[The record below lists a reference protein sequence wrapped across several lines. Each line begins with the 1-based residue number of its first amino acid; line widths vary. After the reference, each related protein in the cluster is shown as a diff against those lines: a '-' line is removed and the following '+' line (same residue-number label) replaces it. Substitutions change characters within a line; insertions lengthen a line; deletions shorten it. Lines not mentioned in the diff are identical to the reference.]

1 MTQLAYNLHFLLV
14 TVHFLSMR
22 GRAMNPYP
30 FLKDNIEYLQ
40 RTGNPIFQWLSSR
53 PFDEDKLRNSLFIN
67 EFGLLDWRMES
78 GKGILESLPPQGL
91 YGNWTTP
98 EKATTSATFIVGSN
112 LGYGVNHVLANTP
125 DTHKVMLLEPRP
137 EMLLACLGQ
146 TDYRPFFERKKLH
159 VMIPDERFLSEVVRN
174 LDLQFV
180 YGSIHLKS
188 DIPSRQLGPEY
199 ARWSTWLKNKLE
211 NFSLELSTLRHRQD
225 VMVRNEIDNFAKAM
239 RDGSLKPMEGRGAGV
254 GAVILGAGPS
264 LETMAPLLKEKMGH
278 VLYTCALQ
286 TIPSLQTLGI
296 KPHLCAAIDYDGS
309 MLKVFERLD
318 PDFVQDVPLIY
329 STKIDPMILKRYPG
343 PTLPLWTVGGV
354 GTYVLKER
362 DLVLDAGGNVSV
374 TLSRF
379 LRYCGVSH
387 LLLAG
392 QDYAWIN
399 GRSHSGGHHNH
410 TTSMRLRSWHQ
421 TTRNMSGEEILTTVQ
436 YMTAKRE
443 LEDDLKQSGFPVYNL
458 YGGGVPIEG
467 TKVVDV
473 ETAYSQG
480 VLASAPGAVERFL
493 GDLRAC
499 EHNAPPLRMDPR
511 SPMWT
516 SSLHNMEK
524 HLAKLF
530 KNLKANQK
538 SVHEALNRMELF
550 IKQDPLYAPY
560 LFNEIVDLAGLTRA
574 KFAYEAKDLGEFKR
588 ISKNVLKKVREIDRK
603 VCLPPNEQAVA

>member
-1 MTQLAYNLHFLLV
+1 
-14 TVHFLSMR
+14 
-22 GRAMNPYP
+22 MNPYP

-40 RTGNPIFQWLSSR
+40 RTGNPIFQWLSTR
-53 PFDEDKLRNSLFIN
+53 PFNEDKLKTRLFVN
-67 EFGLLDWRMES
+67 HGGLLDWKMDNDQ
-78 GKGILESLPPQGL
+78 GLLASLPPQGL
-91 YGNWTTP
+91 YGNWIHP
-98 EKATTSATFIVGSN
+98 DKAESSATFVVGCN
-112 LGYGVNHVLANTP
+112 LGYGINHVLSNTP
-125 DTHKVMLLEPRP
+125 DTHKVMLLEPRS

-146 TDYRPFFERKKLH
+146 TDYRPFFECKKFHLL
-159 VMIPDERFLSEVVRN
+159 VPDERFLSEVIRN
-174 LDLQFV
+174 LDLQFI
-180 YGSIHLKS
+180 YGQIHLKR
-188 DIPSRQLGPEY
+188 DIPSSQLGPEY
-199 ARWSTWLKNKLE
+199 AQWSTWLKNKLE

-225 VMVRNEIDNFAKAM
+225 VMVKNEIDNFAKAM
-239 RDGSLKPMEGRGAGV
+239 RDGSLKSVAGKAAGV

-296 KPHLCAAIDYDGS
+296 KPHLCAAIDYDKS

-343 PTLPLWTVGGV
+343 PTLPMWTVGGV

-399 GRSHSGGHHNH
+399 GKSHSGGHHNL
-410 TTSMRLRSWHQ
+410 TTSQKRHPWHQ
-421 TTRNMSGEEILTTVQ
+421 TTRNMDGEEILTTVQ

-443 LEDDLKQSGFPVYNL
+443 LEADLKQSEFPVFNL

-473 ETAYSQG
+473 DTAYG
-480 VLASAPGAVERFL
+480 KGILASAPGAVEGFL
-493 GDLRAC
+493 RDLAAC
-499 EHNAPPLRMDPR
+499 RRNVPPLRMEPR

-516 SSLHNMEK
+516 TSMHNLEK
-524 HLAKLF
+524 HLGKLF
-530 KNLKANQK
+530 RNIKANQQD
-538 SVHEALNRMELF
+538 VHAALSRMEQF
-550 IKQDPLYAPY
+550 VKQDPLYSPY
-560 LFNEIVDLAGLTRA
+560 LFNEIIDLAGLTRA

-588 ISKNVLKKVREIDRK
+588 IAKNVLKKVREIDRK
-603 VCLPPNEQAVA
+603 VCLSQDEQAVA

>member
-1 MTQLAYNLHFLLV
+1 
-14 TVHFLSMR
+14 
-22 GRAMNPYP
+22 MNPYP

-40 RTGNPIFQWLSSR
+40 RTGNPIFQWLSTR
-53 PFDEDKLRNSLFIN
+53 PFNEEMLKTRLYRN
-67 EFGLLDWRMES
+67 EFGLHDWRMDN
-78 GKGILESLPPQGL
+78 GKGLFESLPPKGL
-91 YGNWTTP
+91 YGNWLP
-98 EKATTSATFIVGSN
+98 PDKAGTSATFVVGCN
-112 LGYGVNHVLANTP
+112 LGYGVNHLLSNTP
-125 DTHKVMLLEPRP
+125 DTHKVMLLEPRS

-146 TDYRPFFERKKLH
+146 TDYRPFFENKKFHLL
-159 VMIPDERFLSEVVRN
+159 VPDERFLSEVVRN
-174 LDLQFV
+174 LDLQFI
-180 YGSIHLKS
+180 YGRIHLKS

-225 VMVRNEIDNFAKAM
+225 VMVGNEIDNFAKAM
-239 RDGSLKPMEGRGAGV
+239 RDGSLKPMEGRGTGV

-286 TIPSLQTLGI
+286 TIPSLQNLGI
-296 KPHLCAAIDYDGS
+296 KPHLCAAIDYDKS
-309 MLKVFERLD
+309 MRKVFERLD

-329 STKIDPMILKRYPG
+329 STKIDPMVLKRYPG

-354 GTYVLKER
+354 GTYVLKDR

-410 TTSMRLRSWHQ
+410 TTELHRRSWHQ
-421 TTRNMSGEEILTTVQ
+421 TTRDRDGGEILTTVQ

-443 LEDDLKQSGFPVYNL
+443 LEDDLKQSEFPIFNL
-458 YGGGVPIEG
+458 YGGGAVIEG
-467 TKVVDV
+467 TTVVDV
-473 ETAYSQG
+473 DTAYNKG
-480 VLASAPGAVERFL
+480 ILASAPGAVESFL
-493 GDLRAC
+493 RDLDGCRHAV
-499 EHNAPPLRMDPR
+499 PPLRMEPR

-516 SSLHNMEK
+516 TSLRNAEK
-524 HLAKLF
+524 HLSKLF
-530 KNLKANQK
+530 KGLRDNQQK
-538 SVHEALNRMELF
+538 VHEAMHRVELF
-550 IKQDPLYAPY
+550 MKQDPLYGPY
-560 LFNEIVDLAGLTRA
+560 LFNEIVDMAGLTRA
-574 KFAYEAKDLGEFKR
+574 KHAYEPKDLGEFKR
-588 ISKNVLKKVREIDRK
+588 IAKSALRKVREIDRK

>member
-1 MTQLAYNLHFLLV
+1 
-14 TVHFLSMR
+14 
-22 GRAMNPYP
+22 MNPYP

-40 RTGNPIFQWLSSR
+40 RTGNPIFQWLSTR
-53 PFDEDKLRNSLFIN
+53 PFNEDKLKTRLFVN
-67 EFGLLDWRMES
+67 HGGLLDWKMDNDQ
-78 GKGILESLPPQGL
+78 GLLASLPPQGL
-91 YGNWTTP
+91 YGNWIHP
-98 EKATTSATFIVGSN
+98 DRAETSATFVVGCN

-125 DTHKVMLLEPRP
+125 DTHKVMLLEPRS

-146 TDYRPFFERKKLH
+146 TDYRPFFECKKFHLL
-159 VMIPDERFLSEVVRN
+159 VPDERFLSEVIRN
-174 LDLQFV
+174 LDLQFI
-180 YGSIHLKS
+180 YGQIHLKR
-188 DIPSRQLGPEY
+188 DIPSSQLGPEY
-199 ARWSTWLKNKLE
+199 ARWSTWMKNKLE

-225 VMVRNEIDNFAKAM
+225 VMVKNEIDNFAKAM
-239 RDGSLKPMEGRGAGV
+239 RDGSLKPVEGKAAGV

-296 KPHLCAAIDYDGS
+296 KPHLCAAIDYDKS

-343 PTLPLWTVGGV
+343 PTLPMWTVGGV

-399 GRSHSGGHHNH
+399 GKSHSGGHHNL
-410 TTSMRLRSWHQ
+410 TTSQKRHSWHQ
-421 TTRNMSGEEILTTVQ
+421 TTRNMDGEEILTTVQ

-443 LEDDLKQSGFPVYNL
+443 LEADLKQSEFPVFNL

-467 TKVVDV
+467 AKVVDV
-473 ETAYSQG
+473 NTAYSKG
-480 VLASAPGAVERFL
+480 ILASAPGAVEGFL
-493 GDLRAC
+493 RDLAAC
-499 EHNAPPLRMDPR
+499 RRNVPPLRMEPR

-516 SSLHNMEK
+516 TSMHNLEK
-524 HLAKLF
+524 HLGKLF
-530 KNLKANQK
+530 RNIKANQRD
-538 SVHEALNRMELF
+538 VHAALNRMEQF
-550 IKQDPLYAPY
+550 VKQDPLYSPY
-560 LFNEIVDLAGLTRA
+560 LFNEIIDLAGLTRA

-588 ISKNVLKKVREIDRK
+588 IAKNVLKKVREIDRK
-603 VCLPPNEQAVA
+603 VCLSQDEQAVA